1 MSLQA
6 QVFIIIMVV
15 GFVLGGIAALSD
27 KGRGLVTYLVFG
39 VVGSSVG
46 GALLVPLFGI
56 QLITADPIVTTIVH
70 STFAAL
76 IFVVVTREFGRRPTL
91 GELQR
96 TTPCVWLWCER
107 CQHHAPL
114 ARCPRPSRNVDV
126 KKRYGLTDWL
136 STDAQSARGVF
147 SRCRR

>member
-46 GALLVPLFGI
+46 GALLVPVFGI
-56 QLITADPIVTTIVH
+56 QLITADPNRDNDSPFHICSAHICGCDANSFEPAGQAQMTRLQPNP
-70 STFAAL
+70 SNAL
-76 IFVVVTREFGRRPTL
+76 
-91 GELQR
+91 
-96 TTPCVWLWCER
+96 
-107 CQHHAPL
+107 
-114 ARCPRPSRNVDV
+114 
-126 KKRYGLTDWL
+126 
-136 STDAQSARGVF
+136 
-147 SRCRR
+147 CRILI